1 MKIKHILLAAAVL
14 VSVATFAQKDELKK
28 LRKIYEKD
36 EIKPQDLS
44 EYIAIVNNLMPIATE
59 EGDKIYANFY
69 KAMIPVLQSN
79 TIDKTMPHAQMQAA
93 YLKLVNPK
101 AISDLVTGLNAT
113 LDYEKKTGKKV
124 YTDDINE
131 TITAFKPIDR
141 KSVV

>member
-36 EIKPQDLS
+36 EIKAQDLS

-79 TIDKTMPHAQMQAA
+79 TIDKTMPTAQMQAA

-101 AISDLVTGLNAT
+101 AILFLQPEWSKKEEMTPLIVDYVMKNPKWRVSLQTHKYLN
-113 LDYEKKTGKKV
+113 
-124 YTDDINE
+124 I
-131 TITAFKPIDR
+131 P
-141 KSVV
+141 